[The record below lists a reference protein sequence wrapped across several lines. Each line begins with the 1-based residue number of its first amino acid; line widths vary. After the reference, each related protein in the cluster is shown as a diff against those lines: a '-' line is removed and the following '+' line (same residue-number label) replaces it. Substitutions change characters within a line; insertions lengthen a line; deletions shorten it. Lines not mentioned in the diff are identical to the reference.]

1 MSESFY
7 IDRLANAGVEID
19 AAGRKFRVAQVTMR
33 HQSQLQAI
41 IRETS
46 PKPSVHA
53 KEYIKGLPEGVATAI
68 AISALKQDCFWPQP
82 VATGEGINILL
93 ATEKGQKMLFKCA
106 CQGVNKWTDEEVDEI
121 FFDLTAIE
129 MTRVAIL
136 AITGEEGSIDPKAE
150 TTTPVTP
157 NP

>member
-1 MSESFY
+1 
-7 IDRLANAGVEID
+7 
-19 AAGRKFRVAQVTMR
+19 
-33 HQSQLQAI
+33 
-41 IRETS
+41 
-46 PKPSVHA
+46 
-53 KEYIKGLPEGVATAI
+53 
-68 AISALKQDCFWPQP
+68 

-157 NP
+157 SP